1 MEACSILHHQKWKK
15 KRKKKKLY
23 ISLTINRIG
32 HTYYE
37 FSPNLSIFRRKGRK
51 EAPSSGVVD
60 GNCF

>member
-1 MEACSILHHQKWKK
+1 MLNPASPEVE
-15 KRKKKKLY
+15 KKKKKPY

-60 GNCF
+60 CNCF